1 MVVTVFVCSLVDKYY
16 LQRKEKLDKKLSD
29 KSARIALEKLYDV
42 DKKGVENNGYTP
54 DLTDPLSEG
63 NPKYNDAIIPGITL
77 HFRLCIM
84 LFRAN

>member
-1 MVVTVFVCSLVDKYY
+1 MVVTVVVCSLVDKYY

-63 NPKYNDAIIPGITL
+63 NPKYSDAIIPGITL
-77 HFRLCIM
+77 HFWLCFW
-84 LFRAN
+84 LNSL